1 MKLRRFL
8 IFIVGV
14 SMVFNNMTFLPNYSL
29 GLLAS
34 AFYLLAMSPFI
45 PSLGK
50 LGRRYGGFVWTLL
63 IFVLLRTYINIMN
76 YCGLDTP
83 LFPFSNF
90 MCILLMYFLLIH
102 GLIDRKALSICLY
115 GIAFGGILMAVLY
128 TMGIGIRIDQNY
140 RMSMF
145 GENANSLGIY
155 MGLSAIVILNNFT
168 LNDDLHM
175 KKWRY
180 LWLITFVPIANLLFA
195 TGSRVAFLSFALSV
209 VAIILFHPAGSKS
222 GKLLLLIVG
231 ILASVYTVNTL
242 INTDSVIM
250 RRLTDTIETGDT
262 SARGEIAEKLLP
274 YIPKSLILGYGDTGY
289 VEVAKATIGLHTQSI
304 GASPH
309 NVIIE
314 LLLLTG
320 IVGLL
325 LWLMFWYNIGKE
337 AWILFKKKRL
347 LITGLILIPIFGII
361 LTGQILEMKWAYIV
375 YAYVMVEYFYYR
387 NPQLS

>member
-1 MKLRRFL
+1 MKLRRCL

-34 AFYLLAMSPFI
+34 AFYFLVMSPYI

-76 YCGLDTP
+76 YCGLNTP
-83 LFPFSNF
+83 IFPFTNF
-90 MCILLMYFLLIH
+90 MCILLMYFMLIH
-102 GLIDRKALSICLY
+102 GLKDRKALNICLY
-115 GIAFGGILMAVLY
+115 GIAFGGILMAILH
-128 TMGIGIRIDQNY
+128 TMGIGIRIGADY
-140 RMSMF
+140 RISMF

-155 MGLSAIVILNNFT
+155 MDLSSIVILNYFI
-168 LNDDLHM
+168 LNDEFKM

-180 LWLITFVPIANLLFA
+180 LWFLAFVPIANLLIA
-195 TGSRVAFLSFALSV
+195 TGSRVAFISFALSV

-222 GKLLLLIVG
+222 GKLFLLVVG
-231 ILASVYTVNTL
+231 ILASAYTVNTL
-242 INTDSVIM
+242 INTDSVII
-250 RRLTDTIETGDT
+250 RRLTDTIETGNVSGRD
-262 SARGEIAEKLLP
+262 EITEKLLP
-274 YIPKSLILGYGDTGY
+274 YVAKSPVLGYGDTGY
-289 VEVAKATIGLHTQSI
+289 EEVSKAAFGKPS
-304 GASPH
+304 SPH
-309 NVIIE
+309 NVIVE

-325 LWLMFWYNIGKE
+325 LWLVFWYNLGKE

-347 LITGLILIPIFGII
+347 LMAGILLIPILGNI
-361 LTGQILEMKWAYIV
+361 LSAQILEHKFAYII
-375 YAYVMVEYFYYR
+375 YAYVMVEYFYYK
-387 NPQLS
+387 NSQLSK